1 MVCAWPNTFL
11 LLCCPL
17 DVAMLLLQTAN
28 LRSAPTKA
36 KMGGGAPLAF
46 LNKKTWHPGRMQNLE
61 EVWKREQAAAAEQR
75 KLEELRKQY
84 EDERKNA
91 EFTQMAEN
99 AGYK

>member
-1 MVCAWPNTFL
+1 
-11 LLCCPL
+11 
-17 DVAMLLLQTAN
+17 
-28 LRSAPTKA
+28 
-36 KMGGGAPLAF
+36 MGGGAPLAF
-46 LNKKTWHPGRMQNLE
+46 LNKKTWHPARMQNLE

-91 EFTQMAEN
+91 EYTQIAED

>member
-1 MVCAWPNTFL
+1 
-11 LLCCPL
+11 
-17 DVAMLLLQTAN
+17 
-28 LRSAPTKA
+28 
-36 KMGGGAPLAF
+36 
-46 LNKKTWHPGRMQNLE
+46 MQNLE
-61 EVWKREQAAAAEQR
+61 EVWKREQAAAAAEQR